1 MQDAAALAEQVRLPA
16 EERAVLT
23 IATDA
28 QAPVARAG
36 ELVLATAAHAAS
48 PDDPAWRAGRTAAMS
63 GPLARDRLIHSHD
76 RLLAGVL
83 AGSWPE
89 DMIRSG
95 RYAHQPADMTG
106 GPTPYLH
113 AGWARSPLTE

>member
-1 MQDAAALAEQVRLPA
+1 MGTPLADPGRRRES
-16 EERAVLT
+16 
-23 IATDA
+23 
-28 QAPVARAG
+28 PVARAG

-48 PDDPAWRAGRTAAMS
+48 PDDPAWRAGRTAVMS
-63 GPLARDRLIHSHD
+63 GLLARDRLIHSHD

-95 RYAHQPADMTG
+95 RYAHEPADMTS
-106 GPTPYLH
+106 GPTPDPY
-113 AGWARSPLTE
+113 AG